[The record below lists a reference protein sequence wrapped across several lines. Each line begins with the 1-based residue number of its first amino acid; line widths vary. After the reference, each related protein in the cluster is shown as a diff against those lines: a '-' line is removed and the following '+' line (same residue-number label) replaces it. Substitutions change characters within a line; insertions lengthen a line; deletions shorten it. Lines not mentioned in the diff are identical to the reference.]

1 MNTHQIAVG
10 IAGAGVWAGRV
21 HIPAL
26 QADPRFRIVGIW
38 ARRFE
43 QAELLGARFGI
54 KPITDFDELVD
65 AADVI
70 DFAVPPAAQPALAL
84 KAARQGRHL
93 ILEKPVGGDVAVLE
107 ELQSVVAAR
116 RLATRVFVQ
125 RFFDPGR
132 MATMRALAE
141 ERWTRA
147 RSEWWSG
154 AYLPGNPFATPWRD
168 ANAVLYDI
176 GPHSISQLEAILG
189 NVQKGEMV
197 AQTATSVAL
206 TLRHTGGAESEV
218 FIDVGAD
225 VPSMREALT
234 LWTPKAQHQPA
245 LEDVQAHASF
255 GRLLDR
261 LMADMADPEI
271 QPDDRTGLAD
281 GIRIVRLLDE
291 LAGSWRE
298 PMRQR

>member
-1 MNTHQIAVG
+1 LDIVMNTHQIAVG

-21 HIPAL
+21 QIPAL

-141 ERWTRA
+141 ER
-147 RSEWWSG
+147 
-154 AYLPGNPFATPWRD
+154 
-168 ANAVLYDI
+168 
-176 GPHSISQLEAILG
+176 
-189 NVQKGEMV
+189 
-197 AQTATSVAL
+197 
-206 TLRHTGGAESEV
+206 
-218 FIDVGAD
+218 
-225 VPSMREALT
+225 
-234 LWTPKAQHQPA
+234 
-245 LEDVQAHASF
+245 
-255 GRLLDR
+255 
-261 LMADMADPEI
+261 
-271 QPDDRTGLAD
+271 
-281 GIRIVRLLDE
+281 
-291 LAGSWRE
+291 
-298 PMRQR
+298 

>member
-38 ARRFE
+38 ARRFD
-43 QAELLGARFGI
+43 QAELLGERFGV
-54 KPITDFDELVD
+54 KPTADFDQLVD
-65 AADVI
+65 AADVV

-93 ILEKPVGGDVAVLE
+93 ILEKPVGVDVTVLE
-107 ELQSVVAAR
+107 ELRSVVVAR

-125 RFFDPGR
+125 RFFDPTR
-132 MATMRALAE
+132 LAMMRALAAE
-141 ERWTRA
+141 PWTRA
-147 RSEWWSG
+147 RSEWWSS

-189 NVQKGEMV
+189 NVQEGVMV
-197 AQTATSVAL
+197 ARTATSVAL
-206 TLRHTGGAESEV
+206 VVRHVGGAESEV
-218 FIDVGAD
+218 LIDVGAD
-225 VPSMREALT
+225 VPSMRESLT
-234 LWTPKAQHQPA
+234 LWTPTAQHQPV
-245 LEDVQAHASF
+245 LEDVQTHAAF

-261 LMADMADPEI
+261 LVTDMADPEN
-271 QPDDRTGLAD
+271 QPDDRSGLAD
-281 GIRIVRLLDE
+281 GIRMVRLLNE

-298 PMRQR
+298 PMRQG